1 MHHVWP
7 ANPQSPPEGDS
18 LGCRAGRGQGRRPG
32 ATLTVEADW
41 TGRWRLPVLVGSL
54 VLILDQ
60 LTKWWAV
67 GALDG
72 GRTIDLFWTL
82 RLRLV
87 ENTGAAFSRGE
98 GLGPLIGLLAVGVV
112 ILLVRMG
119 ARTADPAARLTVGAV
134 VGGALGNLV
143 DRAFR
148 SEDGL
153 MGGAVID
160 FIDLQWWP
168 VFNIADSVVVLG
180 AVLILWRG
188 SLRAT
193 GPA

>member
-1 MHHVWP
+1 
-7 ANPQSPPEGDS
+7 
-18 LGCRAGRGQGRRPG
+18 
-32 ATLTVEADW
+32 LTVEADW

>member
-1 MHHVWP
+1 M
-7 ANPQSPPEGDS
+7 
-18 LGCRAGRGQGRRPG
+18 
-32 ATLTVEADW
+32 TIEADW

-67 GALDG
+67 GALDD

-98 GLGPLIGLLAVGVV
+98 GLGPLIGLLVIGVV
-112 ILLVRMG
+112 VLLVRLG
-119 ARTADPAARLTVGAV
+119 ARTADPAVRLVVGAV

-160 FIDLQWWP
+160 FVDLQWWP
-168 VFNIADSVVVLG
+168 VFNLADSVVVVG
-180 AVLILWRG
+180 AVLILWLG
-188 SLRAT
+188 NLRAT
-193 GPA
+193 GPT

>member
-1 MHHVWP
+1 M
-7 ANPQSPPEGDS
+7 
-18 LGCRAGRGQGRRPG
+18 
-32 ATLTVEADW
+32 TIEADW

-67 GALDG
+67 GALDD

-98 GLGPLIGLLAVGVV
+98 GLGPLIGLLVIGVV
-112 ILLVRMG
+112 VLLVRLG
-119 ARTADPAARLTVGAV
+119 ARTADPAARLVVGAV

-160 FIDLQWWP
+160 FVDLQWWP
-168 VFNIADSVVVLG
+168 VFNLADSVVVVG
-180 AVLILWRG
+180 AVLILWLG
-188 SLRAT
+188 NLRAT
-193 GPA
+193 GPT

>member
-1 MHHVWP
+1 M
-7 ANPQSPPEGDS
+7 
-18 LGCRAGRGQGRRPG
+18 
-32 ATLTVEADW
+32 TVEADW
-41 TGRWRLPVLVGSL
+41 TGRWRLPALVASL

-98 GLGPLIGLLAVGVV
+98 GLGPLIGLLVVGVV
-112 ILLVRMG
+112 VLLVRMG

>member
-1 MHHVWP
+1 M
-7 ANPQSPPEGDS
+7 
-18 LGCRAGRGQGRRPG
+18 
-32 ATLTVEADW
+32 TVEADW

-87 ENTGAAFSRGE
+87 ENTGAAFSTGE
-98 GLGPLIGLLAVGVV
+98 GLGPLIGLLVVGVV
-112 ILLVRMG
+112 VLLVRMG

-134 VGGALGNLV
+134 VGGAVGNLV

>member
-1 MHHVWP
+1 M
-7 ANPQSPPEGDS
+7 
-18 LGCRAGRGQGRRPG
+18 
-32 ATLTVEADW
+32 TMEADW
-41 TGRWRLPVLVGSL
+41 TGRWRLSALVGGL
-54 VLILDQ
+54 VLTLDQ

-67 GALDG
+67 GALGDG
-72 GRTIDLFWTL
+72 HTIDLFWTL

-98 GLGPLIGLLAVGVV
+98 GSGPLIGVLVVAVV
-112 ILLVRMG
+112 IMLVRVG

-153 MGGAVID
+153 LGGAVID
-160 FIDLQWWP
+160 FVDLQWWP
-168 VFNIADSVVVLG
+168 VFNLADSVVVVG
-180 AVLILWRG
+180 AVVILWLG
-188 SLRAT
+188 NLRT
-193 GPA
+193 VDPA